1 MTLFRSRPVAPFA
14 DSRPHYLILDG
25 LRGTAALL
33 VLIYHVFEGL
43 AFAGGDVEPIW
54 GINHGYL
61 AVDFFFILS
70 GFVIGYAYDERLRT
84 ARMTMRGF
92 IRRRLIRL
100 HPMIVMGAVIGAVA
114 FWVGGG
120 TTWDGTAVATSL
132 VMLSLLCAMF
142 MIPQVPGG
150 AGEVR
155 GNGEMFPLN
164 GPSWSLFF
172 EYIGNL
178 LYVLFIHR
186 LPTRVLGVLTVV
198 AGVALGWFA
207 LADLSGYGMLGVGWT
222 LDTVNF
228 LGGMLRML
236 FPYLL
241 GMYLA
246 RRFVRRASSRQASGP
261 SGACCRQGV
270 RGWFWIASVWLLAL
284 FLVPYIGGKTPV
296 CWNGAYELFCIVVV
310 FPVIVWIGA
319 ATPLDNGLS
328 RRCCDFMGRLS
339 YPLYAVHYPVMYVFY
354 QWLIAHKTYTL
365 AGSWP
370 QALLAVGVS
379 IVLALVALKCYD
391 EPFRR
396 WLSRKWK

>member
-1 MTLFRSRPVAPFA
+1 MSQSVTPLTTSFA

-43 AFAGGDVEPIW
+43 AFAGGDTTPIW

-70 GFVIGYAYDERLRT
+70 GFVIGYAYDDRLRT
-84 ARMTMRGF
+84 GRLTVRGF

-100 HPMIVMGAVIGAVA
+100 HPMIIAGAVIGAVA
-114 FWVGGG
+114 FFAGGG
-120 TTWDGTAVATSL
+120 TKWDGTHVTTSL
-132 VMLSLLCAMF
+132 VMLSLLCALF
-142 MIPQVPGG
+142 MIPQVPGSP
-150 AGEVR
+150 ADVR
-155 GNGEMFPLN
+155 GNGEMYPLN

-178 LYVLFIHR
+178 LYVLLIHR

-228 LGGMLRML
+228 AGGMLRML

-246 RRFVRRASSRQASGP
+246 RRFVHRPAASG
-261 SGACCRQGV
+261 ARRRGV

-284 FLVPYIGGKTPV
+284 FLVPYIDGKTPV

-310 FPVIVWIGA
+310 FPAIVWIGA
-319 ATPLDNGLS
+319 VTPLDNGLS

-354 QWLIAHKTYTL
+354 QWLIAHEIYTL